1 MKSMNTGKQKS
12 YIVIILVALF
22 LTIPSMVTK
31 GQSNGNISNSVITID
46 KVAEHNFMNGL
57 KSENTGLR
65 KSCIYF
71 AGKYKISSAV
81 IPLMAQLRKEKDID
95 TKILLALALY
105 EIGDARG
112 MYLVKVVSDN
122 DDNLKVR
129 KRCTAIYD
137 RYVQDRSS
145 LYATL

>member
-1 MKSMNTGKQKS
+1 MKSMNATRQKN
-12 YIVIILVALF
+12 YLVIMLIAILFA
-22 LTIPSMVTK
+22 IPSTFTK
-31 GQSNGNISNSVITID
+31 AQTNGNICGSVAAIS
-46 KVAEHNFMNGL
+46 KVAEQNFLNGL

-71 AGKYKISSAV
+71 AGKYKISGAV
-81 IPLMAQLRKEKDID
+81 LPLMAQLRKEKDIE
-95 TKILLALALY
+95 TKILIALSLY
-105 EIGDARG
+105 ELGDARG

-137 RYVQDRSS
+137 KYVQDRSS

>member
-1 MKSMNTGKQKS
+1 M
-12 YIVIILVALF
+12 VILLIAL
-22 LTIPSMVTK
+22 LLAIPSVVTK
-31 GQSNGNISNSVITID
+31 AQTNGNNSGIAVTLN
-46 KVAEHNFMNGL
+46 KVAEQNFLNGL
-57 KSENTGLR
+57 NSVNTGLR

-81 IPLMAQLRKEKDID
+81 IPLMAQLRKEKDTD
-95 TKILLALALY
+95 TKILIALALY

-122 DDNLKVR
+122 DDNSKVR

-137 RYVQDRSS
+137 KYVQDRTS